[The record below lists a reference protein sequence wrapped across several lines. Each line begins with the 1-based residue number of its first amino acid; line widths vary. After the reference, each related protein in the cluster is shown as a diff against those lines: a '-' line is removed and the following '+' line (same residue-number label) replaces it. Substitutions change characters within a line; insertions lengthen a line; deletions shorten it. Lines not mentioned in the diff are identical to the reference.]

1 MDAPTKADPT
11 ATRAAVDAYF
21 AGLAAGK
28 DWQRFFSDDVVFTSR
43 TSPNRQISGRSTFVE
58 ATKRF
63 YSMIA
68 QVDVLQ
74 LIVDGDRACALT
86 HYELNPPAGPQFE
99 SDVAEIFHVRDGKIA
114 AFDIYFDSAP
124 YPK

>member
-1 MDAPTKADPT
+1 MDGSANADPK
-11 ATRAAVDAYF
+11 ATRATIDGYF
-21 AGLAAGK
+21 AALRDGR
-28 DWQRFFSDDVVFTSR
+28 DWQSFLADDTVFTSR
-43 TSPNRQISGRSTFVE
+43 TSPVREIAGRATVVE

-68 QVDVLQ
+68 QVEVRRV
-74 LIVDGDRACALT
+74 IVDGDRACALT
-86 HYELNPPAGPQFE
+86 RYVLKPPSGPSFE
-99 SDVAEIFHVRDGKIA
+99 SDVAEIFQICDGKIA